1 MFKVRH
7 KRLRQGGI
15 FLSIPLAGK
24 ASATNKKQLEEDF
37 ATNQVHINWAT
48 GH

>member
-7 KRLRQGGI
+7 KRLRQGD
-15 FLSIPLAGK
+15 FLSVPLAGK

-37 ATNQVHINWAT
+37 ATNQVHIN
-48 GH
+48 

>member
-7 KRLRQGGI
+7 KRLRQGGG
-15 FLSIPLAGK
+15 LSIPLAGK